1 MTRIPD
7 LQNRGTKVVLVK
19 SSMAEGDP
27 DVKKNFNEV
36 VDMHH
41 TIEIYHEVYTDDLE
55 MRIGL
60 NKDTLPIALAIST
73 LLNPTFGVRS
83 NVVGSGLMT
92 NKQYGRARG
101 KLLQQCRIFVGQ
113 FDSGGC
119 KSRHHIRQQS

>member
-113 FDSGGC
+113 FDS
-119 KSRHHIRQQS
+119 